1 MNVEE
6 SAFSQFVFENHAES
20 PSIVG
25 GMPMTKLLANKRFV
39 GGRAMD
45 YDYIDKEI
53 AKLSNSRFDNLVVPV
68 GFYVERDHND
78 HKSRNHANDTN
89 NQYITPFR
97 ISDAQMRP
105 PVSLSRRENDNWC
118 NEDVFENLFGIIIR
132 EPKKHNKSINNK
144 TKSKNRDHKQSSKKA
159 RK

>member
-68 GFYVERDHND
+68 GFYVERDHIE
-78 HKSRNHANDTN
+78 HKHKHDSSE
-89 NQYITPFR
+89 NQYI
-97 ISDAQMRP
+97 
-105 PVSLSRRENDNWC
+105 
-118 NEDVFENLFGIIIR
+118 NEEVFENLFGIIIR

-144 TKSKNRDHKQSSKKA
+144 TKSKNMGHKQSSKKA